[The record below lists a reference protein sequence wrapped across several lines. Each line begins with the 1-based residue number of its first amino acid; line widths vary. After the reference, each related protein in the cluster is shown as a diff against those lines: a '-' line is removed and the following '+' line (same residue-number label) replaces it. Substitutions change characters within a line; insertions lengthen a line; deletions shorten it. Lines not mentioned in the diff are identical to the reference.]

1 MEELS
6 EVGRLAN
13 ATELELIHARATRL
27 DEGRRMLPDACE
39 ALELARLDGA
49 ASLSQGIAARL
60 GRARGRRTRRRR
72 PRGRRAWGRAR
83 LLRVLGGG
91 RRADALVVD
100 TALAHGNT
108 EVAILTPGRE
118 AGGD

>member
-13 ATELELIHARATRL
+13 ATELELIHAGATRL

-49 ASLSQGIAARL
+49 ASLGQGIAARL

-72 PRGRRAWGRAR
+72 PRGHGPGDGPDFFEYLAE
-83 LLRVLGGG
+83 
-91 RRADALVVD
+91 ADEPMHSLSIPPSPM
-100 TALAHGNT
+100 
-108 EVAILTPGRE
+108 AIRK
-118 AGGD
+118 